1 MLYLH
6 MLYIYNFWNSFLIQ
20 RVRTYFGITI
30 QNMFVDKSIA
40 SVLLMIQAYL
50 KF

>member
-1 MLYLH
+1 
-6 MLYIYNFWNSFLIQ
+6 
-20 RVRTYFGITI
+20 
-30 QNMFVDKSIA
+30 MFVDKSIA